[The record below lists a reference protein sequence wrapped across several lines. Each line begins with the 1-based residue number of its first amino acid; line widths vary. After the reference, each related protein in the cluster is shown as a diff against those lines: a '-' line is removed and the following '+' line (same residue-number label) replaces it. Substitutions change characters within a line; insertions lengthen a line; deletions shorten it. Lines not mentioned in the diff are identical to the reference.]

1 MKNWKLSRKLTV
13 GIMMIVLVCVT
24 MLYMTANKTLRGV
37 MQKSERTNEQNTL
50 LAQTELI
57 KEYVAQQEKV
67 LTLYSKTPAIRELLK
82 DVNNKEKLDTAQAYT
97 ETLYKSLDQWEGIY
111 VGEWNTHCIV
121 HSNPEV
127 VVLPCGKG
135 SL

>member
-50 LAQTELI
+50 LAQT
-57 KEYVAQQEKV
+57 
-67 LTLYSKTPAIRELLK
+67 
-82 DVNNKEKLDTAQAYT
+82 
-97 ETLYKSLDQWEGIY
+97 
-111 VGEWNTHCIV
+111 
-121 HSNPEV
+121 
-127 VVLPCGKG
+127 
-135 SL
+135 

>member
-82 DVNNKEKLDTAQAYT
+82 DVNNKEKLDTA
-97 ETLYKSLDQWEGIY
+97 
-111 VGEWNTHCIV
+111 
-121 HSNPEV
+121 
-127 VVLPCGKG
+127 
-135 SL
+135 